1 MNFSTLVFF
10 SAITAATAANHELSI
25 DSEISASS
33 PIGRSLLSKARSLEG
48 AENFGWVSNYSIKF
62 EKCATSTD
70 YYASQYFGGN
80 GQNGNGQNNGENR
93 NGFGGMYEQR
103 LVHFKLC
110 PSDSCG
116 SCSKGGDYVIDLVSF
131 GMLYTTLTRCYFL

>member
-1 MNFSTLVFF
+1 MNFSSLAFLTAL
-10 SAITAATAANHELSI
+10 ITGAAAAPQELSI
-25 DSEISASS
+25 ESEISASS

-48 AENFGWVSNYSIKF
+48 ADNFGWVSNYSIKF

-70 YYASQYFGGN
+70 YYAAQYFGGN
-80 GQNGNGQNNGENR
+80 GQNNGNQDNR

-116 SCSKGGDYVIDLVSF
+116 SCSKGGDYVIDLVSWNLV
-131 GMLYTTLTRCYFL
+131 MLSFVPATVY

>member
-1 MNFSTLVFF
+1 MNFYTALAFLSTL
-10 SAITAATAANHELSI
+10 SAAAAAPQELSI

-48 AENFGWVSNYSIKF
+48 NQNFGWVSNYSIKF

-70 YYASQYFGGN
+70 YYAAQYFGGN
-80 GQNGNGQNNGENR
+80 GQNGGQNQNGENR
-93 NGFGGMYEQR
+93 NGYGGMYEQR

-116 SCSKGGDYVIDLVSF
+116 SCSKGGDYVIDLVSH
-131 GMLYTTLTRCYFL
+131 

>member
-1 MNFSTLVFF
+1 MNF
-10 SAITAATAANHELSI
+10 ITALAFLSSMTAAAAAPQELSI

-48 AENFGWVSNYSIKF
+48 QQNFGWVSNYSIKF

-70 YYASQYFGGN
+70 YYAMQNFGGN
-80 GQNGNGQNNGENR
+80 GNGENR
-93 NGFGGMYEQR
+93 NDYGGMYEQR

-116 SCSKGGDYVIDLVSF
+116 SCSKGGDYVIDLVSEH
-131 GMLYTTLTRCYFL
+131 